1 MGDEGGDRWR
11 LRFVGFISRRN
22 LTDIWRHSR
31 RESLVKASLNQT
43 RFVSK
48 KNVLLRKFWKDGE
61 KGVVNKDLRSLILC
75 CIKVNV

>member
-1 MGDEGGDRWR
+1 M
-11 LRFVGFISRRN
+11 
-22 LTDIWRHSR
+22 
-31 RESLVKASLNQT
+31 SLY
-43 RFVSK
+43 RK